1 MNNSYGIKENQASKC
16 KKQHFSDTDVIST
29 YLEAA
34 LAASN
39 SDQPSVEVY
48 DVTVDV

>member
-1 MNNSYGIKENQASKC
+1 MNKIPKSAEM
-16 KKQHFSDTDVIST
+16 VST

-39 SDQPSVEVY
+39 SGQLTVEIY